1 MLALKPMKFML
12 STVIALT
19 VLSCSQAREDEFG
32 TNETIGD
39 KPKRKDWK
47 HQYAGKY
54 DILMLDEKAAPPN
67 CDYFVLDSNGT
78 ALWIWQGQGKAGKW
92 FADSS
97 VITTYINGN
106 SGAIREDF
114 ILSEKFTNGNPVFA
128 NGSHWLKPRER

>member
-1 MLALKPMKFML
+1 MNFML
-12 STVIALT
+12 LAVLMLT
-19 VLSCSQAREDEFG
+19 VLSCSRSREDELG
-32 TNETIGD
+32 IDVTLAD
-39 KPKRKDWK
+39 KSNRKDWK
-47 HQYAGKY
+47 HHYAGKY
-54 DILMLDEKAAPPN
+54 DILMLDEKSAPPN

-106 SGAIREDF
+106 TGAMREDF
-114 ILSEKFTNGNPVFA
+114 TLSERFTDETPVFA